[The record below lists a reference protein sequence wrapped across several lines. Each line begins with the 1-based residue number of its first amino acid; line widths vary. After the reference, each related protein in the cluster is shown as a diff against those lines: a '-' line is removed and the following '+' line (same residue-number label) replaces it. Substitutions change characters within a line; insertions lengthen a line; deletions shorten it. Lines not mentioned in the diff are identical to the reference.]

1 MKRLLPAIGIAIV
14 FLILGYVFGALG
26 ALNNLQGIGFV
37 LAGLALGLVLGFIL
51 DWLIEEFYRR
61 NRELERRLQ
70 EGQQT
75 RMQAALPT
83 TATGD
88 ESHPVVSATLTDLLR
103 QKDDERNALRLEL
116 DAAEEKMLALQKRFN
131 AYMKTHPDD
140 LTVIKGIGPVFQ
152 RKLRDMGIDS
162 FQQLA
167 DLDPEHLHRVLDIKN
182 WQRVNIEDWVAQ
194 AKDWVKISALDV
206 NRQNVST
213 PNTQT

>member
-26 ALNNLQGIGFV
+26 ALNNLQGVGFV

-70 EGQQT
+70 ERQT
-75 RMQAALPT
+75 AQAVLPA
-83 TATGD
+83 ATGD

-103 QKDDERNALRLEL
+103 QKDDEINALRLEL
-116 DAAEEKMLALQKRFN
+116 DTAEEKVPALQKRFD

-182 WQRVNIEDWVAQ
+182 WQRVDIKDWVAQ
-194 AKDWVKISALDV
+194 AKDWVKISALDT

-213 PNTQT
+213 PDTQA

>member
-1 MKRLLPAIGIAIV
+1 MKRLLPAIGIAVV

-26 ALNNLQGIGFV
+26 ALNNLQGVGFV
-37 LAGLALGLVLGFIL
+37 LAGLALGSVLGFVL

-70 EGQQT
+70 EGQ
-75 RMQAALPT
+75 RMQAVLP
-83 TATGD
+83 AAIGD
-88 ESHPVVSATLTDLLR
+88 ESHSVVSATLTDLLR
-103 QKDDERNALRLEL
+103 QKDDERSALRLEL
-116 DAAEEKMLALQKRFN
+116 DAAEEKMLALQKSFD
-131 AYMKTHPDD
+131 AYIKTHPDD

-167 DLDPEHLHRVLDIKN
+167 DLDPEHLKRVLDIKN
-182 WQRVNIEDWVAQ
+182 WQRVDIADWVAQ
-194 AKDWVKISALDV
+194 AKDWVKISTLDA

-213 PNTQT
+213 PDSQA